1 MSDMPIRDFMTLDAA
16 LGSEKVIEEQGTS
29 MIPQISADTPITAQI
44 TEGTSTIPQISADTP
59 TTAQIT
65 EGTFNTHS
73 KVKRSEIE
81 DFTALDAALGGIQ
94 GNPSSNIEATPVNLN
109 MPSFEQEIGEKEKE
123 KEKEKG
129 IPVSGSNLV
138 TPLSIKKSEIETF
151 AALDAALGAIS
162 KEKEDTEP
170 TGKLNDE
177 ALFLGGDDE
186 VEVSAPEVRD
196 DEALF
201 LGEDDEVELPSS
213 TPTSVANS
221 NQGASEATVT
231 KNEPIPTSVPDA
243 EDNRSQKGTEL
254 ASDKREPSKKI
265 VLSGQTA
272 LDRAFSAIQQGV
284 EPEWTPATEFDNL
297 LAACLVKKK
306 GTSEG
311 LNSSLALI
319 EMPELDSVPIKSR
332 ISASKTA
339 FASFRQLMELSSNPN
354 VTDDSAIAWL
364 FALAAASSGT
374 SITEGDYKAAYH
386 AVLDS
391 EKNFDEF
398 DIFWQSPE
406 VQSRLVESAI
416 DNPYQV
422 LKQVYA
428 NCIQRTVP
436 PVGVFAPASDD
447 IYFETVSAI
456 TSSSAV
462 MGKTDFTAIIRE
474 LFIEGKKSSLW
485 NTSEMLFKSNT
496 TFEKNFHRIC
506 MSGCIPDIYEKV
518 VYSKKFTKL
527 RAGTF
532 IGKTNE
538 DMIVMD
544 RRLKN
549 LLKSLFYTFCYT
561 SLNNAD
567 GLAALKSIKNST
579 GIPKPLE
586 DVINAFQDKL
596 LEFYIL
602 LEAPSE
608 QGVLEIQYCM
618 PSRVSKEDSNV
629 VTNTRAEKIID
640 TLKNNIS
647 LVNKSDSS
655 KLAYRGLRELYFG
668 KSYGITYSSTV
679 SYRVYSII
687 ATLDAKFYALA
698 PNFAYKP
705 IKAYIAQG
713 KAFDYHNVLIGKSLA
728 NTDVFLN
735 LGKYK
740 AISLYAASRSGKGV
754 MTLSILCSLLASKNV
769 FFTYGDFKPEMST
782 VFWNLTKSYRQK
794 FPGLDTKFLSCEFR
808 TDPAT
813 AGEANSNMKYYTAA
827 GFSSVPYK
835 KSWTSPQLN
844 PSMTKFK
851 EYFSLT
857 DNEFNTLTSA
867 KYNLFGVLGYMKYI
881 QLLFFCVNSSPNWG
895 DADLIGVLDEYT
907 ALSGCNKF
915 LYTPEGVLFT
925 IRKRMSDK
933 LKVLQSQIDSLTKK
947 GEDASEKQ
955 AEKNELEAKI
965 ETWGIYFVPLPG
977 TKYLTGTT
985 SLFKAIEDRTRQYN
999 DTVPHLH
1006 FFIIGQ
1012 EYRKDIYSVPQGVKT
1027 ADKESPSEDFFTGFN
1042 RVFLR
1047 TSSCLRLQGNIPS
1060 GHSEDI
1066 EDLQSDASFWNS
1078 PDVQAS
1084 LVGYDDKSYIHEDGT
1099 VAPSGYW
1106 YVKGMKDDTL
1116 PAVCKSYMILNEND
1130 YGTSGGYVDGMIKRL
1145 KAEDTA
1151 LADRVL
1157 KQEIL
1162 NENKPVPEVGFEAL
1176 ATYVGTQGNSEN
1188 TESLKAFVENYG
1200 AGYKHLWEIFSA
1212 SPICSKFGYTSLED
1226 FIYDFDPEHFVADIF
1241 EAPMISASAPAPV
1254 SADDPTQNS
1263 FSNTFGTTPLQEVPR
1278 WQEDAFSSEFSE
1290 PSPIDNS
1297 GTPEPSPISDNK
1309 APVPDNNAPEPSP
1322 IDNSGTPAAGQAYS
1336 APPQP
1341 ASPLGQTYSAPAQP
1355 APAQPA
1361 PAQPAPLQPADRP
1374 DMSSTQTM
1382 TAFTPAFDQ
1391 ELPVQMGDN
1400 PFAIYTKNGTVSNS
1414 LLRESFTGILFQY
1427 IARAFGGLDAITEFT
1442 IQNNV
1447 VILNKTPFTPK
1458 LPEDIV
1464 ATAPFAVQEQ
1474 LAQGEFAQVFH
1485 FSYLKKLKNLLSI
1498 SIDNQSL
1505 VDGFFWSDT
1514 IIQPYKINKIR
1525 KHWKKLQRFIVS
1537 GTDYIAKLSEDEMQ
1551 CSQAEQQAIL
1561 EKRQADLD
1569 NFSRLKDTG
1578 RNVAGAFATAI
1589 GLEPSSADRHP
1600 ILQRIGKSRPMKAL
1614 RKGIGF
1620 TAAAYGASLLI
1631 SIANPF
1637 LLLGGL
1643 FAAGSYIASRNS
1655 HKSE

>member
-1 MSDMPIRDFMTLDAA
+1 MSDMPIRDFM
-16 LGSEKVIEEQGTS
+16 
-29 MIPQISADTPITAQI
+29 
-44 TEGTSTIPQISADTP
+44 
-59 TTAQIT
+59 
-65 EGTFNTHS
+65 
-73 KVKRSEIE
+73 
-81 DFTALDAALGGIQ
+81 
-94 GNPSSNIEATPVNLN
+94 
-109 MPSFEQEIGEKEKE
+109 
-123 KEKEKG
+123 
-129 IPVSGSNLV
+129 
-138 TPLSIKKSEIETF
+138 
-151 AALDAALGAIS
+151 ALDAALGAIS
-162 KEKEDTEP
+162 KEKGDTEP
-170 TGKLNDE
+170 RGKSNDE
-177 ALFLGGDDE
+177 ALFLEEDDE
-186 VEVSAPEVRD
+186 VEVFAPEVRD
-196 DEALF
+196 DEDLF
-201 LGEDDEVELPSS
+201 LEEDDELELPSS
-213 TPTSVANS
+213 AATFVANS
-221 NQGASEATVT
+221 NQDASEATVI
-231 KNEPIPTSVPDA
+231 KNEPIPAFASNA

-254 ASDKREPSKKI
+254 ASDKREPSKKT

-272 LDRAFSAIQQGV
+272 LDKAFGAIQQGS

-297 LAACLVKKK
+297 LAACLVKKR

-311 LNSSLALI
+311 LNSSLALV
-319 EMPELDSVPIKSR
+319 EMPELDPMPISSK
-332 ISASKTA
+332 IVASKTA
-339 FASFRQLMELSSNPN
+339 FASFRQLMELPSNPN
-354 VTDDSAIAWL
+354 VTDDSAIDWL
-364 FALAAASSGT
+364 FALATVISGIPLT
-374 SITEGDYKAAYH
+374 RGDYKTAYH
-386 AVLDS
+386 AVLDG
-391 EKNFDEF
+391 KKDLTEF
-398 DIFWQSPE
+398 DILWQSPE

-416 DNPYQV
+416 DNPYRV

-436 PVGVFAPASDD
+436 PVGVLAPAGDD
-447 IYFETVSAI
+447 IYFATVSAI
-456 TSSSAV
+456 TPSSEV
-462 MGKTDFTAIIRE
+462 MGETDFTAIIRE
-474 LFIEGKKSSLW
+474 LFVLGGNYEAWNKS
-485 NTSEMLFKSNT
+485 EKLFLPNT
-496 TFEKNFHRIC
+496 TFEMNFHRIC
-506 MSGCIPDIYEKV
+506 MSGCIPDTYEEV
-518 VYSKKFTKL
+518 VYSKEFTDLK
-527 RAGTF
+527 AGTF

-538 DMIVMD
+538 DMKVMD

-561 SLNNAD
+561 NLGNTD
-567 GLAALKSIKNST
+567 GLTALKAIKTST

-586 DVINAFQDKL
+586 NVINAFQDKI

-608 QGVLEIQYCM
+608 QGVLELQYSM
-618 PSRVSKEDSNV
+618 PSRVIKDGNNV
-629 VTNTRAEKIID
+629 VANTRSEKIFS
-640 TLKNNIS
+640 TLRANVTLANNA
-647 LVNKSDSS
+647 DSS
-655 KLAYRGLRELYFG
+655 KLAYRGLSELYFG
-668 KSYGITYSSTV
+668 QSHGISYSSKV

-698 PNFAYKP
+698 PSFAYKP
-705 IKAYIAQG
+705 VKAYIAQG
-713 KAFDYHNVLIGKSLA
+713 KTFDYHNVLIGKSLA

-735 LGKYK
+735 LSKYK

-769 FFTYGDFKPEMST
+769 YFTYGDFKPEMST
-782 VFWNLTKSYRQK
+782 VFWNLTNSYRQK
-794 FPGLDTKFLSCEFR
+794 FLDLDTKFLSCEFR

-813 AGEANSNMKYYTAA
+813 AGEANANMKFYKAA
-827 GFSSVPYK
+827 GISSVPYK

-844 PSMTKFK
+844 PSMLKFK
-851 EYFSLT
+851 KYFGLS
-857 DNEFNTLTSA
+857 DNEFSTLTSST
-867 KYNLFGVLGYMKYI
+867 YNLFGVLGYMKYI
-881 QLLFFCVNSSPNWG
+881 QLLYFCVNSPNWG
-895 DADLIGVLDEYT
+895 DADLVGVLDEYT

-915 LYTPEGVLFT
+915 LYSPDGVLVT
-925 IRKRMSDK
+925 IRKRMKDE
-933 LKVLQSQIDSLTKK
+933 LKTLQSQIDSLAKK
-947 GEDASEKQ
+947 GEDTSEKL
-955 AEKNELEAKI
+955 AEKNALEAKI
-965 ETWGIYFVPLPG
+965 ETWGIYFVPRPG
-977 TKYLTGTT
+977 ISYLTGQT
-985 SLFKAIEDRTRQYN
+985 SLSKAIADRERQL
-999 DTVPHLH
+999 TSAVSHLH
-1006 FFIIGQ
+1006 FFTIGQ
-1012 EYRKDIYSVPQGVKT
+1012 EYHNDVYTVPQGIK
-1027 ADKESPSEDFFTGFN
+1027 KEDSGQSEDFFSGFN

-1066 EDLQSDASFWNS
+1066 ADLQSDASFWNS

-1084 LVGYDDKSYIHEDGT
+1084 LVGYEDKSYIHEDGT
-1099 VAPSGYW
+1099 KAPSGYW
-1106 YVKGMKDDTL
+1106 YVKGMKDDAL
-1116 PAVCKSYMILNEND
+1116 PAVCKSYMILNKND
-1130 YGTSGGYVDGMIKRL
+1130 YGTSDGCVDGMIKRL
-1145 KAEDTA
+1145 KAQDTA
-1151 LADRVL
+1151 LADKVL
-1157 KQEIL
+1157 NQEIL
-1162 NENKPVPEVGFEAL
+1162 ADNKPVPEVGFEAL
-1176 ATYVGTQGNSEN
+1176 ATYVGTRGNSED
-1188 TESLKAFVENYG
+1188 TGALRSFVENYG

-1212 SPICSKFGYTSLED
+1212 SPICSQFGYTSLED
-1226 FIYDFDPEHFVADIF
+1226 FIYDFDPEHFVVDIF
-1241 EAPMISASAPAPV
+1241 EAPRTSAPAPAPA
-1254 SADDPTQNS
+1254 SIDDPTQSS
-1263 FSNTFGTTPLQEVPR
+1263 FFDIFSPTPLQEAAKK
-1278 WQEDAFSSEFSE
+1278 QEDAFSSENSE
-1290 PSPIDNS
+1290 PSSIDNS
-1297 GTPEPSPISDNK
+1297 GTPEPSPISDN
-1309 APVPDNNAPEPSP
+1309 NAPEPSP
-1322 IDNSGTPAAGQAYS
+1322 IKNSGT
-1336 APPQP
+1336 
-1341 ASPLGQTYSAPAQP
+1341 SPLGQTYSAPAQP
-1355 APAQPA
+1355 APW
-1361 PAQPAPLQPADRP
+1361 QPADRP

-1474 LAQGEFAQVFH
+1474 LAQGELAQVFH

-1561 EKRQADLD
+1561 EKRQSDLD

>member
-1 MSDMPIRDFMTLDAA
+1 MSDMLIRDFMALDAA

-29 MIPQISADTPITAQI
+29 TISQISAGTPITARI
-44 TEGTSTIPQISADTP
+44 TED
-59 TTAQIT
+59 
-65 EGTFNTHS
+65 TFNTHS

-94 GNPSSNIEATPVNLN
+94 SNPSSNIEATPANLS
-109 MPSFEQEIGEKEKE
+109 MPSSEQEIG
-123 KEKEKG
+123 EKEKG

-170 TGKLNDE
+170 TGKSNDE
-177 ALFLGGDDE
+177 ALFLE
-186 VEVSAPEVRD
+186 
-196 DEALF
+196 
-201 LGEDDEVELPSS
+201 EDDEVELPSS
-213 TPTSVANS
+213 APTFVANS
-221 NQGASEATVT
+221 NQDASEATVI
-231 KNEPIPTSVPDA
+231 KNEPIPAFVPDA
-243 EDNRSQKGTEL
+243 EDNHSQKDTEL
-254 ASDKREPSKKI
+254 ASDKREPSKKT

-272 LDRAFSAIQQGV
+272 LDRAFSAIQQGL

-297 LAACLVKKK
+297 LAACIVKKK

-319 EMPELDSVPIKSR
+319 EMPELDSVSIKLR
-332 ISASKTA
+332 ISASRTA
-339 FASFRQLMELSSNPN
+339 FASFRQLMELSSNQN

-374 SITEGDYKAAYH
+374 SVIKGDYKAAYH

-398 DIFWQSPE
+398 DILWQSPE

-436 PVGVFAPASDD
+436 PVGVFAPVGNEL
-447 IYFETVSAI
+447 YFETVSAI
-456 TSSSAV
+456 TPSSAV
-462 MGKTDFTAIIRE
+462 MGETDFTAIIRE

-485 NTSEMLFKSNT
+485 NTSEMLFKPNT

-518 VYSKKFTKL
+518 VYSKKFTEL

-549 LLKSLFYTFCYT
+549 LLKSLFYTLCYT

-567 GLAALKSIKNST
+567 GLAVLKSIKNST

-618 PSRVSKEDSNV
+618 PSRVGKEASNV
-629 VTNTRAEKIID
+629 VANTRAEKIID

-647 LVNKSDSS
+647 LANKSDGS

-668 KSYGITYSSTV
+668 KSYGITYTSTV

-740 AISLYAASRSGKGV
+740 AVSLYAASRSGKGV

-769 FFTYGDFKPEMST
+769 FFTYGDFKPEMSA

-794 FPGLDTKFLSCEFR
+794 FSGLDTKFLSCEFR

-813 AGEANSNMKYYTAA
+813 AGETNSNMKYYRAA

-867 KYNLFGVLGYMKYI
+867 TYNLFGVLGYMKYI

-895 DADLIGVLDEYT
+895 DADLVGVLDEYT
-907 ALSGCNKF
+907 ALSDCNKF
-915 LYTPEGVLFT
+915 LYNPEGVLFT

-955 AEKNELEAKI
+955 AEKNELEAKV
-965 ETWGIYFVPLPG
+965 ETWGIYFVPRPG
-977 TKYLTGTT
+977 TKFLTGTT
-985 SLFKAIEDRTRQYN
+985 SLFKAIEDRNRQLN

-1012 EYRKDIYSVPQGVKT
+1012 EYRKDVYGVPQGVKT
-1027 ADKESPSEDFFTGFN
+1027 VDKESPSEDFFTGFN

-1188 TESLKAFVENYG
+1188 TESLKSFVENYG
-1200 AGYKHLWEIFSA
+1200 AGYKHLWKVFST

-1241 EAPMISASAPAPV
+1241 AVPMISASAPAPV

-1263 FSNTFGTTPLQEVPR
+1263 FSNTFSTTPLQEVPR
-1278 WQEDAFSSEFSE
+1278 WQEDAFSSENSE

-1297 GTPEPSPISDNK
+1297 DTPEPSPISDN
-1309 APVPDNNAPEPSP
+1309 NAP
-1322 IDNSGTPAAGQAYS
+1322 A
-1336 APPQP
+1336 QP
-1341 ASPLGQTYSAPAQP
+1341 ASAQP

-1361 PAQPAPLQPADRP
+1361 PAQPAPYQPADRP

-1427 IARAFGGLDAITEFT
+1427 IARAFGDLDAITEFT

-1474 LAQGEFAQVFH
+1474 LAQGELAQVFH

-1561 EKRQADLD
+1561 EKRQSDLET
-1569 NFSRLKDTG
+1569 FSRLKDTG